1 MIDDGADDGN
11 GPEEDVFDKSE
22 NFMLELMCKQLS
34 CWDGGNTKFEMS
46 WS

>member
-1 MIDDGADDGN
+1 MMDDGAGGD
-11 GPEEDVFDKSE
+11 GPEEDVFERSE

-34 CWDGGNTKFEMS
+34 CWDGGNAKFEMS